1 MLSFWLRPQSC
12 AVAYVCAMTV
22 FAGSTP
28 TEAQS
33 IGGNLSPLRGA
44 LTEGI
49 SQAAKP
55 DTTDSSVAQAA
66 EIGISVGAT
75 NNAGPSFSER
85 SSTVVQTKA
94 SAIQSRTLEE
104 GQLTLQLD
112 VIDRAFS
119 SQSEARNGLYALK
132 GTFTDDARGF
142 SLTASSLHSLEL
154 DEVVT
159 ESSVGFEKQ
168 WSSSVVSS
176 SSFVSA
182 NAAYLDY
189 RDVDNLFLEFA
200 NQDDRDRISLTAQAG
215 IKHKLSKAWQ
225 LTFALGADTKRYV
238 EQRDDFLIDRN
249 NISTLAVLGSTF
261 QIGAFSASLNY
272 SPVYRVYE
280 DPLFNPLLAHTFAAE
295 ANYKVSDHVQMSA
308 SAKRS
313 LEETDF
319 LDAKVVEEFI
329 SVIGITIVWPER
341 STLGLQ
347 AAYTHREFRGLERTD
362 QKYEAAINFE
372 TPLTDRVKLTSQL
385 SYLHF
390 ETTFAELET
399 DQLLGLVGISHTF

>member
-1 MLSFWLRPQSC
+1 MPPFWPRLRCC
-12 AVAYVCAMTV
+12 AVSMACAID
-22 FAGSTP
+22 FIAGSTSIK
-28 TEAQS
+28 AQS

-49 SQAAKP
+49 STPTKTSDNDDALTQA
-55 DTTDSSVAQAA
+55 V
-66 EIGISVGAT
+66 EIGVSVGVT

-85 SSTVVQTKA
+85 SSAVVQSKA
-94 SAIQSRTLEE
+94 SAIQSRTLEQ

-119 SQSEARNGLYALK
+119 SQSEARNGLYSLK

-176 SSFVSA
+176 SPFVSA

-200 NQDDRDRISLTAQAG
+200 NQDDRDRISISAQAG
-215 IKHKLSKAWQ
+215 IKHKLSDAWQ

-249 NISTLAVLGSTF
+249 NVSALALFGASF
-261 QIGAFSASLNY
+261 QRGDFSASLNY
-272 SPVYRVYE
+272 TPVYRVYD

-295 ANYKVSDHVQMSA
+295 ANYKVSDHIQMTA
-308 SAKRS
+308 SAKHS